1 MGNTVFLLFE
11 AEPVISDYIHLAL
24 ESAGFVTYCAGNSG
38 EALDLCARYQPKLA
52 LLNFH
57 PDGLAFADQLKKQ
70 YNIKC
75 GFITG
80 SRQKD
85 IAAAANFSTEYP
97 LLHKPF
103 TPVQLKKMIVQML
116 P

>member
-1 MGNTVFLLFE
+1 MANTTFLLFE
-11 AEPVISDYIHLAL
+11 SEPVISDYIQMAL
-24 ESAGFVTYCAGNSG
+24 ESAGYVTYCAGNTG
-38 EALDLCARYQPKLA
+38 EALELCARFQPQLA

-57 PDGLAFADQLKKQ
+57 PDGLTFADQLKKR

-85 IAAAANFSTEYP
+85 IVGSTEFSVEYP

-103 TPVQLKKMIVQML
+103 TPVQLKKMILEML